1 MAVMTSEETP
11 APARSTSWKPV
22 VLAVVVTLLVVAAGA
37 WLLASFQAKPA
48 VTHSSAWLGTVTSA
62 PSASNGNTVCV
73 RPLRGEPSGVVD
85 GKPWCGTAYPSRGLQ
100 IGDVTVGSSV
110 RVATFTTTDKKGADV
125 SWVLVLPG
133 DLPNPPAA

>member
-11 APARSTSWKPV
+11 APARPNSWKPV
-22 VLAVVVTLLVVAAGA
+22 VLAVVMTLLVVATGG
-37 WLLASFQAKPA
+37 WLLASFRAKPA
-48 VTHSSAWLGTVTSA
+48 GTHSSAWLGTVTSA

-73 RPLRGEPSGVVD
+73 LPLPGEPSGIVD
-85 GKPWCGTAYPSRGLQ
+85 AKPWCGTAYPSRGLQ

-110 RVATFTTTDKKGADV
+110 RVATFTATDMAGTDV
-125 SWVLVLPG
+125 SGVLVLPG